1 MRKVLLWLGGV
12 LLVVLAS
19 AFFWLPGYV
28 EGSMNGVLHKPPYQV
43 SARARDLQRRI
54 PIVDLHAD
62 SLLWSRD
69 LLQRG
74 TRCRHS
80 LSSGGPRGA

>member
-1 MRKVLLWLGGV
+1 MRKVLLWLTAIV
-12 LLVVLAS
+12 LVVLAS
-19 AFFWLPGYV
+19 AFVWLPDYV
-28 EGSMNGVLHKPPYQV
+28 EGSMNGVLQKPPYTV
-43 SARARDLQRRI
+43 SARAHDLQQRI
-54 PIVDLHAD
+54 SIVDLHAD

>member
-1 MRKVLLWLGGV
+1 MRKTHYWIIAIVAALTG
-12 LLVVLAS
+12 
-19 AFFWLPGYV
+19 AFVWLPGYV
-28 EGSMNGVLHKPPYQV
+28 ESSMNGVLHKPPYTV